1 MPKIKKQTKNKL
13 ASPSSNI
20 TGGGPAKAQ
29 KESAFLPELK
39 VEKENKKSYL
49 DTDTTL
55 EAKLDKLSKTDFKS
69 LIEQVQAEYEAGY
82 KFMQPKHEEWGLRLK
97 LYNNQ
102 KRDKSAVG
110 DNLMFTVHQTVVA
123 SLYSDRLTSEF
134 NGREEGDDEVA
145 ETLNVLA
152 TFDEDDMEKD
162 ILDYEWIWDASFF
175 GRGLCLLWEFDRT
188 TKTPMGEIIDP
199 MTWIRDSRAKS
210 VNGDRKRRGA
220 MRYGGR
226 EIRLTQN
233 EMDEAGIYFNYK
245 DLKDDTKDVNS
256 VVDRNME
263 LRAQAQGLGVVAN
276 KSLAGEN
283 KDFRLLEWF
292 TIYKGKKCLVTL
304 AANRTKVVRFTEITD
319 ADGKPAKNWPIIDR
333 PIYPMAHDWDSVSI
347 PDLTEDK
354 QRAKAVLQNLAL
366 KGAKMGLHPMTL
378 FDTTKITNKADLN
391 FEFGKAIPVNG
402 NPTGAA
408 VPLQTSGVKAEV
420 QWVMEIL
427 DTAAQRAT
435 ATPEMQQGVQ
445 STERRTLGEI
455 NLIASKVDTRYSLSA
470 RIFGWSEKRFWK
482 QWYALY
488 KKHFKDG
495 IDEKSVRIAGAMG
508 SQWRKLTRENIIL
521 SSTSDPDVKI
531 ESKIISDERRL
542 QNLQMFRAFIKDVL
556 AVAGQ
561 EANLRFALKR
571 LGKLSGMTKDEID
584 RVLPPTYDEMQSEEE
599 NEKLS
604 NNEIVEVN
612 PMDDDMIHM
621 ENHNKAADTAGKY
634 AHIKAHKKAMMLKKE
649 RPELFPQKQNV
660 DPTQA
665 QNLMDKMQGIGGP
678 MPNPAPQPQ

>member
-1 MPKIKKQTKNKL
+1 MPRAKKQPSKKT
-13 ASPSSNI
+13 AAPSSAVVS
-20 TGGGPAKAQ
+20 GGPAKA
-29 KESAFLPELK
+29 KEVAFLPELK
-39 VEKENKKSYL
+39 VSKEVKKSYL
-49 DTDTTL
+49 DTDTSL
-55 EAKLDKLSKTDFKS
+55 EARLDRYSKLDWKI
-69 LIEQVQAEYEAGY
+69 LIDQVQAEYGAAFL
-82 KFMQPKHEEWGLRLK
+82 FMQPKHEEWGLRLK

-102 KRDKSAVG
+102 KRDKEAVG

-152 TFDEDDMEKD
+152 AFDEDDMEKD
-162 ILDYEWIWDASFF
+162 IMDYEWIWDASFF
-175 GRGLCLLWEFDRT
+175 GRGLLLFNEFDRL

-199 MTWIRDSRAKS
+199 MTWLRDSRAKS

-226 EIRLTQN
+226 EIRMTMN
-233 EMDEAGIYFNYK
+233 EMNDAGVYFNYK
-245 DLKDDTKDVNS
+245 ELADDTKDVNS

-263 LRAQAQGLGVVAN
+263 LRAQAQGLGTVSN

-292 TIYKGKKCLVTL
+292 TIYQGKKVLVTL
-304 AANRTKVVRFTEITD
+304 AANRTQVVRYTELTE
-319 ADGKPAKNWPIIDR
+319 AEGKPARIWPIIDR

-354 QRAKAVLQNLAL
+354 QRAKAVLQNLSL
-366 KGAKMGLHPMTL
+366 KGAKMRLHPMAL

-391 FEFGKAIPVNG
+391 FEFGKNIGVNG
-402 NPTGAA
+402 NPNNAYVPVRGDA
-408 VPLQTSGVKAEV
+408 VNNEV

-435 ATPEMQQGVQ
+435 ATPEMQQGTV
-445 STERRTLGEI
+445 SAEKRTLGEV

-488 KKHFKDG
+488 KKHFKEG
-495 IDEKSVRIAGAMG
+495 IDEKSLRIAGAMG

-521 SSTSDPDVKI
+521 TANDPDVKI

-571 LGKLSGMTKDEID
+571 LGKLSGMTKDEVD
-584 RVLPPTYDEMQSEEE
+584 RVLPPTYDEMESEEE

-604 NNEIVEVN
+604 NDEIVEVN

-621 ENHNKAADTAGKY
+621 ETHNKASDTPGKY
-634 AHIKAHKKAMMLKKE
+634 AHIKAHKKAMLLKKE
-649 RPELFPQKQNV
+649 RPELFPQKQQV
-660 DPTQA
+660 DPTQV
-665 QNLMDKMQGIGGP
+665 QNLMDKMQGLGGGAIQAA
-678 MPNPAPQPQ
+678 APQPQ